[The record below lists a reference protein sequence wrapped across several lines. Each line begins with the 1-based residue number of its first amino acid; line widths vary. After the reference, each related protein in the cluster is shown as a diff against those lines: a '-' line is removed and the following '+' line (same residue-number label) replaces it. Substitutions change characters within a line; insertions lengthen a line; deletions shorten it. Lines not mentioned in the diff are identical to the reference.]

1 MKRSKHSLSRTI
13 IGTANLGELVPCGW
27 WDILPGDSLQISGSV
42 LLRSSPLLSPPMH
55 PVIARLH
62 YIYVPLRILWN
73 EGTTNF
79 ENFITGG
86 LAGTDASTPPTI
98 TVNSGSGWAIG
109 SLADYLEIPT
119 GVDDLP
125 VSALPFRA
133 YAKIW
138 NELYRDEQLQT
149 ALTIDYTDGAD
160 STTNTTLQNV
170 CWEKDYLT
178 SARPSAQLGSAVTIP
193 IGTTAVVK
201 TSSSRL
207 VTGGQQPM
215 TIWNVS
221 DGSSGS
227 ANWNLG
233 TGSDGARLSVYNGSP
248 GTGQYDAYPGNLYA
262 DLASVT
268 GIPINDLREA
278 LAMQRYM
285 ENRNRYGARFVEYL
299 ASLGVKSSDARLQR
313 PEYICGGKSTI
324 QFSEVLQSGVTTSGT
339 PSTGVGSMLGHGL
352 GALRTRPAR
361 RFFEEHGILMALLSV
376 RPKTM
381 YVNGLHKKFS
391 RTSKED
397 YWQKEFEHIGSQPVK
412 NKEVRWAHATPEG
425 TFGYQDPYDEYR
437 RSENY
442 VSGDFRSSLN
452 YWHYGRIFASD
463 PTLNAAFVSADPT
476 TRVYQSTSADNMYY
490 MVRHSIQARRLISKM
505 GSSFTY

>member
-1 MKRSKHSLSRTI
+1 MKRTKHNLSRTI
-13 IGTANLGELVPCGW
+13 IGTANMGELVPVGW
-27 WDILPGDSLQISGSV
+27 WDVLPGDTFDVSGSV
-42 LLRSSPLLSPPMH
+42 LLRASPLLAPPMH
-55 PVIARLH
+55 PVVSRLH
-62 YIYVPLRILWN
+62 YIYAPLRILWN

-86 LAGTDASTPPTI
+86 LAGTDASTAPTI
-98 TVNSGSGWAIG
+98 TVNSGSGWAVG
-109 SLADYLEIPT
+109 SLADYLEVPT

-178 SARPSAQLGSAVTIP
+178 SARPSAQLGTAVTISLGSTAP
-193 IGTTAVVK
+193 VKTQASDTVTGSQAALKFLDINGSGPSGNKVITTGGTGLNIYASTTAG
-201 TSSSRL
+201 TAA
-207 VTGGQQPM
+207 
-215 TIWNVS
+215 
-221 DGSSGS
+221 GSE
-227 ANWNLG
+227 L
-233 TGSDGARLSVYNGSP
+233 
-248 GTGQYDAYPGNLYA
+248 YPSNLYA
-262 DLASVT
+262 DLASAT

-313 PEYICGGKSTI
+313 PEYIGGGKATI

-352 GALRTRPAR
+352 GALRTRPVR

-381 YVNGLHKKFS
+381 YVNGLARKFS
-391 RTSKED
+391 RDTKED
-397 YWQKEFEHIGSQPVK
+397 YWQKEFEHIGSQIVK
-412 NKEVRWAHATPEG
+412 NKEVYWAHATPNG

-437 RSENY
+437 RAENY
-442 VSGDFRSSLN
+442 VSGDFRSTLN
-452 YWHYGRIFASD
+452 YWHYGRIFSSD
-463 PTLNAAFVSADPT
+463 PALNATFVSANPT

-490 MVRHSIQARRLISKM
+490 MVRHSVRARRLVSKY

>member
-1 MKRSKHSLSRTI
+1 MKRSKHNLSRTI
-13 IGTANLGELVPCGW
+13 IGTANLGELIPCGW
-27 WDILPGDSLQISGSV
+27 WDVLPGDSMQITGSV
-42 LLRSSPLLSPPMH
+42 FLRSSPLLSPPMH

-86 LAGTDASTPPTI
+86 LAGTDASTPPVI
-98 TVNSGSGWAIG
+98 TVNSGSGWAVG

-138 NELYRDEQLQT
+138 NEMYRDEQLQT

-160 STTNTTLQNV
+160 TTTNTTLQNI

-178 SARPSAQLGSAVTIP
+178 SARPTAQLGTAVTISL
-193 IGTTAVVK
+193 GTSATVK
-201 TSSSRL
+201 TAGSPL
-207 VTGGQQPM
+207 VTGAQQPM
-215 TIWNVS
+215 MLL
-221 DGSSGS
+221 DS
-227 ANWNLG
+227 AAGAAPTVGRALGIG
-233 TGSDGARLSVYNGSP
+233 TGNYVQDTSTTVTTQNAGL
-248 GTGQYDAYPGNLYA
+248 YPDNLYA
-262 DLASVT
+262 DLSTAT

-285 ENRNRYGARFVEYL
+285 ENRNRFGARFVEYL

-339 PSTGVGSMLGHGL
+339 PNTGVGNMLGHGM

-381 YVNGLHKKFS
+381 YVNGLHRKFS
-391 RTSKED
+391 RQSKED
-397 YWQKEFEHIGSQPVK
+397 YWQKEFEHIGSQPVY
-412 NKEVRWAHATPEG
+412 NKEVRWAHATPNG
-425 TFGYQDPYDEYR
+425 IFGYQDPYDDYR

-442 VSGDFRSSLN
+442 VSGDFRTNLN

-476 TRVYQSTSADNMYY
+476 TRVYQSTTYDNMYY
-490 MVRHSIQARRLISKM
+490 MVKHQVQARRLISPV
-505 GSSFTY
+505 GNSLTF

>member
-1 MKRSKHSLSRTI
+1 MKRSKHNLSRTI
-13 IGTANLGELVPCGW
+13 IGTANLGELVPVGW
-27 WDILPGDSLQISGSV
+27 WDVLPGDSFDISGSV

-55 PVIARLH
+55 PVIVRLH
-62 YIYVPLRILWN
+62 YGYCPLRILWN

-86 LAGTDASTPPTI
+86 LAGTDASTAPTI
-98 TVNSGSGWAIG
+98 TVNSGAGWAVG

-125 VSALPFRA
+125 VSALPFRM
-133 YAKIW
+133 YAKWW
-138 NELYRDEQLQT
+138 NELCRDEQLQT

-160 STTNTTLQNV
+160 STTNTTLQNI

-178 SARPSAQLGSAVTIP
+178 SARPTAQLGTAVTISLGASAP
-193 IGTTAVVK
+193 
-201 TSSSRL
+201 
-207 VTGGQQPM
+207 VTR
-215 TIWNVS
+215 VS
-221 DGSSGS
+221 AAPTWDVYVAGSNTPALS
-227 ANWNLG
+227 ANLTEN
-233 TGSDGARLSVYNGSP
+233 GA
-248 GTGQYDAYPGNLYA
+248 GNLVDTTPRGISLDPA
-262 DLASVT
+262 GGLIANLSAAV

-339 PSTGVGSMLGHGL
+339 PNTGVGNMLGHGL

-361 RFFEEHGILMALLSV
+361 RFFEEHGILMAFLSV

-391 RTSKED
+391 RTVKED
-397 YWQKEFEHIGSQPVK
+397 YWQKEFEHIGAQPVK

-442 VSGDFRSSLN
+442 VSGDFRSTLN

-463 PTLNAAFVSADPT
+463 PSLNAAFVSADPT
-476 TRVYQSTSADNMYY
+476 TRVYQSTASDNMYY
-490 MVRHSIQARRLISKM
+490 MVRHQVRARRLISKM
-505 GSSFTY
+505 GSSFTF